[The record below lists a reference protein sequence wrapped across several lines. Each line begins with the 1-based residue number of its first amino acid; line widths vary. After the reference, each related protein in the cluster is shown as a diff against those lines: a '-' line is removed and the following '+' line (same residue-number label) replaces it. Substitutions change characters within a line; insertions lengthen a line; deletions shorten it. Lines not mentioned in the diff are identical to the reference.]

1 MRGYTRPTNRQN
13 AMRLPHHTPTPM
25 ARARASPRD
34 ASPTSR
40 ARLVVA
46 ASVVLA
52 ACAAA
57 CAAAYGDARA
67 PNGAMTML
75 DAPWRAF
82 ASRVGGAVRRTSSAV
97 ERVANA
103 FAWSSRACGANGM
116 YCDDGMCERLRGT
129 TRSLLLGQPTASNAL
144 TDAVCDFVETPRD
157 DVRKPLVVSLHGSPG
172 VGKSYFHR
180 ILARAAYNVTE
191 ACPGAGC
198 PGYKIIFGTD
208 YVVREREVQGR
219 MLRDAITMHLERYPE
234 SVVVV
239 EEYDK
244 LGCPARGALKQ
255 MLEHGAAGGQGNP
268 FDRNIT
274 FARSIFVLEANMGFM
289 DVHDATVTH
298 GGSGSRNR
306 AAALG
311 DALASLQRTLKD
323 ALFEKWTTDGCEE
336 REDTLKAV
344 GAIDVFVPF
353 VPLDREAV
361 KSIVH
366 QQLEQRGK
374 RKAERRELRRL
385 EWDDAVLER
394 LVDEVEFEGDF
405 AIEGGK
411 EVAIVLSRCVT
422 RALRLLAEAYVERA
436 GSDGGLVSSAL
447 RDRVVRLTPA
457 SSPSSPI
464 VAIVVS

>member
-1 MRGYTRPTNRQN
+1 
-13 AMRLPHHTPTPM
+13 M

-46 ASVVLA
+46 ASVAL
-52 ACAAA
+52 AA

-67 PNGAMTML
+67 PNAAMTMML

-82 ASRVGGAVRRTSSAV
+82 ASHVGGAVRRTSSAV
-97 ERVANA
+97 ERVVNA

-157 DVRKPLVVSLHGSPG
+157 DVRQPLVVSLHGSPG

-180 ILARAAYNVTE
+180 ILARAAYNATE

-208 YVVREREVQGR
+208 YVVRERDVQGR
-219 MLRDAITMHLERYPE
+219 MLKDAITSHLERYPE

-255 MLEHGAAGGQGNP
+255 MLEHGAAGGEGNP

-274 FARSIFVLEANMGFM
+274 FTRSIFVLEANMGFM
-289 DVHDATVTH
+289 DVHDATVAH
-298 GGSGSRNR
+298 GGGGGSRNR

-323 ALFEKWTTDGCEE
+323 ALFEKWTSDGCED

-366 QQLEQRGK
+366 AQLEQRGK

-422 RALRLLAEAYVERA
+422 RALRLLAEARVARA
-436 GSDGGLVSSAL
+436 GSDGGVVSSAL
-447 RDRVVRLTPA
+447 RDSVVRLTPT

-464 VAIVVS
+464 VAVVV